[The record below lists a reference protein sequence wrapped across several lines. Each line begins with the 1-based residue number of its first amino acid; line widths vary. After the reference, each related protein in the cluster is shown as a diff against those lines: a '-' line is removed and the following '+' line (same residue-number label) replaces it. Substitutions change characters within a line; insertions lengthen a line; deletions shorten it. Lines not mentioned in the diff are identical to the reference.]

1 MVQLTEEMKTFVGRP
16 DVGKM
21 LATLSPDG
29 YPNIGPKGTIRAFDD
44 SSLCYIE
51 FVGKQH
57 YQNLKGNPRVAVA
70 CVDFAGRDGF
80 RFVGDA
86 ALHESGEV
94 YDKLSAPFPPERKP
108 KAVVVINVERVYALG
123 GAQVGERIL

>member
-1 MVQLTEEMKTFVGRP
+1 MVQLTEEMKTFVRRP

-57 YQNLKGNPRVAVA
+57 YQNLKANSRVAIA

-80 RFVGDA
+80 RFVGEA
-86 ALHESGEV
+86 GEV

-108 KAVVVINVERVYALG
+108 KAIVVINVERVYALG